1 MVGCQELSGKE
12 GILKCLSFVFKV
24 DQGVVG
30 RAKIR
35 CRSCLNFIYFRKIYF
50 NILKLFKYVFFDALE
65 SNYLTNLEL
74 VDIMLALKVT

>member
-30 RAKIR
+30 RAKSR
-35 CRSCLNFIYFRKIYF
+35 CRSCLNFIYFRKYFFIY
-50 NILKLFKYVFFDALE
+50 
-65 SNYLTNLEL
+65 
-74 VDIMLALKVT
+74 